1 MKSNIANLV
10 KKHWF
15 STIKTVSM
23 ISINNLAIQNLMATK
38 LPREFQIGSQV
49 IYLLVIGV
57 TDSDDLVFLFH
68 QINL

>member
-1 MKSNIANLV
+1 
-10 KKHWF
+10 
-15 STIKTVSM
+15 M